1 MSDESVAVRKRVIQA
16 MTFLYKLCLKWLCQ
30 AKNITDKMEAVWSGM
45 TGMKSLI
52 VAMVDSDNDGIRTH
66 AIKFIEML
74 VLAQSHNESTVKKG
88 ADFSLDDIP
97 MTLKVR
103 KKAKILAKYSI
114 MFLGECAQHELYH
127 SRRRIHQS
135 SEQSERVHN
144 FGSRVV

>member
-103 KKAKILAKYSI
+103 KNSV
-114 MFLGECAQHELYH
+114 FLNLEPLCEYLL
-127 SRRRIHQS
+127 
-135 SEQSERVHN
+135 
-144 FGSRVV
+144 